1 MRGALIPHRP
11 SRGVEDLH
19 MPLASVRGS
28 FDFLLAGEAIAV
40 TPTLLFAAKIERMLY
55 HFVGG
60 NA

>member
-1 MRGALIPHRP
+1 
-11 SRGVEDLH
+11 VEDLH